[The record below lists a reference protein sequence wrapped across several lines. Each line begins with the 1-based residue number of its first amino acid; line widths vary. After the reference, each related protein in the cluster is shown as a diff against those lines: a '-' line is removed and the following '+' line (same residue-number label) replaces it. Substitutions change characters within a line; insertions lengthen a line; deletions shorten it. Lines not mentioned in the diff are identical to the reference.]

1 PRGVLAPPNKR
12 REVLATTPPQSA
24 SNRLLGRSVF
34 GRAEFY
40 HRRVYRT
47 RKSSES
53 LDCLRAY
60 RQPFR
65 PTAQLHERFQHL
77 RVRIVCIASAR
88 VRQHEQ
94 ARSMNPDRLQADSSR
109 PAAGGGREVIQ
120 ERQNRAIQRYT
131 NESDYFRA
139 ITANF

>member
-65 PTAQLHERFQHL
+65 PTSQLNERFQHL

-88 VRQHEQ
+88 VWQHEQ
-94 ARSMNPDRLQADSSR
+94 ARSMNADRLQADSSG
-109 PAAGGGREVIQ
+109 PAAGGREVIQ

-131 NESDYFRA
+131 DECDHFRA
-139 ITANF
+139 IAANF